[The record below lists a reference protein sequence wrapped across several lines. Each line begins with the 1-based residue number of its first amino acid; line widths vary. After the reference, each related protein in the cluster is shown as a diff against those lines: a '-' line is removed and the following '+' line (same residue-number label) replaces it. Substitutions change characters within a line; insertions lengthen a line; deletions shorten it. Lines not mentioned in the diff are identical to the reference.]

1 MATLTNTK
9 IKDTYDGLLK
19 TTDNQAIDA
28 SGVTLIEDGLGNA
41 SALSV
46 GRSGNGVTITGTTT
60 STAFAGNLTGNV
72 TGNLTGTVLT
82 AAQTN
87 ITSVG
92 TLSSLVVSGNLT
104 VDTNTLFVDA
114 ANNRVGVGTTSTN
127 TNNFL
132 QVSKSL
138 NDGVVASVENINTGT
153 AAYAELQV
161 RNSATNNTGAARLM
175 ALGSAYTTA
184 GGFVQDSAV
193 LASDIDLGGGLS
205 VMTRANADIRFYTNG
220 HTNERMRI
228 DAAGNTII
236 QTGFLRIQDGSA
248 AAPSLNVG
256 IDADTGLFRPST
268 NTIGFTTGG
277 SERMRIDSS
286 GRVGIGTSSPTV
298 KLQVIEN
305 VSGWTTWIENQGT
318 GAGNSGLIVTAGEDN
333 GDNTLLLRKQNGTE
347 TFAVKG
353 DGNVGIGVSPL
364 TKLHTAT
371 SVSSGAIVNA
381 ALFSQNT
388 GSNPSVGQGVRIT
401 LAANNNLGRSAA
413 IEGAHESGTNAHRL
427 SFLTSANG
435 ADPTERMRIDSS
447 GNVLIGSTGSG
458 LSSAGRGVLEINGSS
473 SSILGLKVG
482 GTVKTYLFQNGDDVE
497 LNNTANGFMA
507 FKTNSLERMRILSS
521 GGITFNGDTA
531 AANALDDYEEG
542 TWTPVVTGV
551 ATNPSVTYTTQTGK
565 YTKIGNVVHFFATLA
580 WSAFSGGSG
589 ALKVSLPFTAA
600 ATIFNPNVTL
610 LRNVNIADTAYNV
623 IFEPTG
629 GSATGIFIEVFDN
642 AGSAQTQISAFG
654 ATSSITINGHFYV

>member
-92 TLSSLVVSGNLT
+92 TLSSLVVSGNIT
-104 VDTNTLFVDA
+104 
-114 ANNRVGVGTTSTN
+114 VGTSHFIGDN
-127 TNNFL
+127 AFDSLLL
-132 QVSKSL
+132 QSSA
-138 NDGVVASVENINTGT
+138 GENILLDAQDDLLLQTSGT
-153 AAYAELQV
+153 TKLV
-161 RNSATNNTGAARLM
+161 VKN
-175 ALGSAYTTA
+175 
-184 GGFVQDSAV
+184 GG
-193 LASDIDLGGGLS
+193 
-205 VMTRANADIRFYTNG
+205 
-220 HTNERMRI
+220 
-228 DAAGNTII
+228 
-236 QTGFLRIQDGSA
+236 
-248 AAPSLNVG
+248 NVG
-256 IDADTGLFRPST
+256 IGTSSPASLLHLVEDSGQARLLIESPSGQ
-268 NTIGFTTGG
+268 NSFVGFQNTGG
-277 SERMRIDSS
+277 TQPAFLIGYNATDSACVFYDDIANTERMRIDSS
-286 GRVGIGTSSPTV
+286 GRVGIGTTSPSAPLEVNVGLNSLKISGRDTYIDSTIDSANANIYV
-298 KLQVIEN
+298 TQTGVGDFSQESGHLVLQAR
-305 VSGWTTWIENQGT
+305 TQGT
-318 GAGNSGLIVTAGEDN
+318 VYRDIIFAGGLSNGEALMTIL
-333 GDNTLLLRKQNGTE
+333 GQ
-347 TFAVKG
+347 
-353 DGNVGIGVSPL
+353 GNVGIGVSPSA
-364 TKLHTAT
+364 KLHVNGPAGNQIRYT
-371 SVSSGAIVNA
+371 SPNVTNIFGVTGTDEGTIGTITNHP
-381 ALFSQNT
+381 LTFST
-388 GSNPSVGQGVRIT
+388 
-401 LAANNNLGRSAA
+401 
-413 IEGAHESGTNAHRL
+413 
-427 SFLTSANG
+427 
-435 ADPTERMRIDSS
+435 
-447 GNVLIGSTGSG
+447 
-458 LSSAGRGVLEINGSS
+458 NGS
-473 SSILGLKVG
+473 
-482 GTVKTYLFQNGDDVE
+482 
-497 LNNTANGFMA
+497 
-507 FKTNSLERMRILSS
+507 ERMRILSS
-521 GGITFNGDTA
+521 GGLTFNGDTA

-642 AGSAQTQISAFG
+642 AGSAQTQVSAFG